1 MDHAVVAAAGA
12 RARRSLARE
21 PDVAHAHAARARHVT
36 RERVADEGRGAG
48 LDAERRE
55 RVAEDARVRLLAAD
69 ARGVH
74 DGAEEPADA
83 RVLAHAL
90 EVPVE
95 VRDDPEPVAP
105 REPLEQRRVLA
116 ETLLRR
122 GEEATRDSV
131 GHGAVGD
138 AERVRDG
145 RHQAPDGVGERERR
159 RQRADERVVGRVE
172 DAVEALAGDDDARV
186 REEVVD
192 AILPGDPVGV
202 EGSPEVEQHRSG
214 VSVQAIVR
222 VKLVEAVG
230 IEPTSG
236 NPQPQASTSIADLL
250 YSVSSPG
257 TPTDGIAP
265 GPASLFSPLPRS

>member
-36 RERVADEGRGAG
+36 RERV
-48 LDAERRE
+48 
-55 RVAEDARVRLLAAD
+55 
-69 ARGVH
+69 
-74 DGAEEPADA
+74 
-83 RVLAHAL
+83 
-90 EVPVE
+90 
-95 VRDDPEPVAP
+95 
-105 REPLEQRRVLA
+105 
-116 ETLLRR
+116 
-122 GEEATRDSV
+122 
-131 GHGAVGD
+131 GD
-138 AERVRDG
+138 AERVRYG

-222 VKLVEAVG
+222 VKLVEAGG